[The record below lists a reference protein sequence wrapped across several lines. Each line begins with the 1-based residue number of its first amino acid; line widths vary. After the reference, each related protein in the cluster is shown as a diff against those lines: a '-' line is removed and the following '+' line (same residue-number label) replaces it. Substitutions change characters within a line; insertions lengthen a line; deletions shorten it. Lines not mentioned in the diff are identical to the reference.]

1 MLGNP
6 YDIIVNDPRELSSGI
21 QSEIMS
27 EADVDFICE
36 INIEYIN
43 GWLKEQNKEWKLEHG
58 VPI

>member
-6 YDIIVNDPRELSSGI
+6 YDIIVNDPRELSSDI